1 MPYSNK
7 HRGSGFERRRLND
20 VKKNGGWGFRAFG
33 SKGIVDLVYID
44 GNGVGHLEQ
53 LKFSS
58 KGKARIS
65 KAEMERLKM
74 FAKRWDGKACHVS
87 VVIKN
92 AWKEPEVI
100 KLNE

>member
-1 MPYSNK
+1 MTNK
-7 HRGSGFERRRLND
+7 SKGFSYERRRLAEVRNA
-20 VKKNGGWGFRAFG
+20 GGYGFRAFG

-44 GNGVGHLEQ
+44 GAGVGHMEQ

-58 KGKARIS
+58 RGKARIS
-65 KAEMERLKM
+65 KAELERLKL

-87 VVIKN
+87 LVIKN
-92 AWKEPEVI
+92 AWKEPEVV